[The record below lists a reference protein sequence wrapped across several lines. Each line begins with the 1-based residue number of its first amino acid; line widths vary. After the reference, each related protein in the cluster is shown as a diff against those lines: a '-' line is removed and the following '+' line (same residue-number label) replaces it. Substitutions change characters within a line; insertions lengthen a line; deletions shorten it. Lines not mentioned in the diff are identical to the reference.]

1 MTRSSAMPGN
11 SSTGASADADA
22 AGTAAAS
29 TGVSR
34 RQFTTAAAWAAPV
47 IALAVATPLA
57 SASATIS
64 LSIARDNQV
73 TFTGDGDPRALEG
86 TYDGTLSA
94 LNLPQGSETGV
105 LTYTIVI
112 PSGVTVSYGSLPAGW
127 VVATDSPTLLVFQG
141 PSLTSTNT
149 TTTLPSLTFGG
160 TIASGD
166 RIVISID
173 AAEPGYQ
180 VADDELGF
188 GA

>member
-1 MTRSSAMPGN
+1 MTHDIRLPENSANDAATG
-11 SSTGASADADA
+11 TGA
-22 AGTAAAS
+22 GT
-29 TGVSR
+29 GDGLSR

-94 LNLPQGSETGV
+94 LNLPQGAETGV

-112 PSGVTVSYGSLPAGW
+112 PTGVTVSYGTLPAGW
-127 VVATDSPTLLVFQG
+127 VAATDSPTLLVFQG
-141 PSLTSTNT
+141 PSPVSPKT
-149 TTTLPSLTFGG
+149 TEK
-160 TIASGD
+160 
-166 RIVISID
+166 
-173 AAEPGYQ
+173 EPEG
-180 VADDELGF
+180 
-188 GA
+188 